1 MSAAADTAVAAA
13 LPFPSLAWFEA
24 LRELVNADPAYRR
37 LGTVDAAMGIK
48 AGEQVFVITFE
59 AFECRAVRAGSEY
72 DLINVDFF
80 LEMSPD
86 GWRAMLENI
95 KAHGGAEA
103 GQTLVS
109 LDLLHEISNNA
120 TGDQLRADLFF
131 RYNQSLQHFFD
142 LSANLDTEFA
152 A

>member
-1 MSAAADTAVAAA
+1 MSAPAAATAA
-13 LPFPSLAWFEA
+13 LPFPSLAWFQA
-24 LRELVNADPAYRR
+24 LRALVNADPAYRR
-37 LGTVDAAMGIK
+37 HGTVDAVMGVKI
-48 AGEQVFVITFE
+48 GDPVFIVTFE
-59 AFECRAVRAGSEY
+59 AFECSAVRAGTEY
-72 DLINVDFF
+72 DLINADFF
-80 LEMSPD
+80 LEMSPEA
-86 GWRAMLENI
+86 WRAMLENI

-142 LSANLDTEFA
+142 LSASLDTEFA